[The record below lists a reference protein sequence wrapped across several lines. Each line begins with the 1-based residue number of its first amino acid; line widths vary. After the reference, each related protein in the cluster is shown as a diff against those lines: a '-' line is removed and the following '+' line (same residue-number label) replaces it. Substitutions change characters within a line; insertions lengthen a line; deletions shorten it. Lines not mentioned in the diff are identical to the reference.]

1 MNRLQPLAFA
11 RQSETL
17 ATNQLVET
25 PPTAPIRSKLL
36 ATHKAEQLMKVL
48 LFTQPGC
55 LSCELMRV
63 YLEAREI
70 PFEERDITS
79 DSQARSEMLDL
90 YDSPTTPTL
99 VVSSGEF
106 HEVVVGFDPE
116 RLDQL
121 LSAAS
126 SSDTAIKS

>member
-1 MNRLQPLAFA
+1 
-11 RQSETL
+11 
-17 ATNQLVET
+17 
-25 PPTAPIRSKLL
+25 
-36 ATHKAEQLMKVL
+36 
-48 LFTQPGC
+48 
-55 LSCELMRV
+55 
-63 YLEAREI
+63 
-70 PFEERDITS
+70 
-79 DSQARSEMLDL
+79 MLDL

>member
-1 MNRLQPLAFA
+1 
-11 RQSETL
+11 
-17 ATNQLVET
+17 
-25 PPTAPIRSKLL
+25 
-36 ATHKAEQLMKVL
+36 MKVL

-55 LSCELMRV
+55 LSCELMKV

-70 PFEERDITS
+70 IFEERDITS
-79 DSQARSEMLDL
+79 DSQARSEMLEL

-106 HEVVVGFDPE
+106 PEVIVGFDPE

-121 LSAAS
+121 LSPAS
-126 SSDTAIKS
+126 SSNAVIKS

>member
-1 MNRLQPLAFA
+1 
-11 RQSETL
+11 
-17 ATNQLVET
+17 
-25 PPTAPIRSKLL
+25 
-36 ATHKAEQLMKVL
+36 MKVF

-55 LSCELMRV
+55 LSCELMKV

-79 DSQARSEMLDL
+79 DPQTRSEMLDL

-99 VVSSGEF
+99 VVFSGDV
-106 HEVVVGFDPE
+106 HEVVAGFDPE

-121 LSAAS
+121 LSAAP

>member
-1 MNRLQPLAFA
+1 
-11 RQSETL
+11 
-17 ATNQLVET
+17 
-25 PPTAPIRSKLL
+25 
-36 ATHKAEQLMKVL
+36 MKVL
-48 LFTQPGC
+48 LFTQSGC
-55 LSCELMRV
+55 LSCELMKV

-70 PFEERDITS
+70 LFEERDITS
-79 DSQARSEMLDL
+79 DPQTRSEMLDL

-99 VVSSGEF
+99 VVCSGES
-106 HEVVVGFDPE
+106 HEVVVGFDVE

>member
-1 MNRLQPLAFA
+1 
-11 RQSETL
+11 
-17 ATNQLVET
+17 
-25 PPTAPIRSKLL
+25 
-36 ATHKAEQLMKVL
+36 MKVL

-55 LSCELMRV
+55 LSCELMKV

-79 DSQARSEMLDL
+79 DPQTRSEMLDL

-99 VVSSGEF
+99 VVFSGDV
-106 HEVVVGFDPE
+106 HEVVVGFDAE

>member
-1 MNRLQPLAFA
+1 
-11 RQSETL
+11 
-17 ATNQLVET
+17 
-25 PPTAPIRSKLL
+25 
-36 ATHKAEQLMKVL
+36 MKVL

-55 LSCELMRV
+55 LSCELMKV

-70 PFEERDITS
+70 LFEERDITS
-79 DSQARSEMLDL
+79 DPQARTDMLDL

-99 VVSSGEF
+99 VVSSGES

-116 RLDQL
+116 FLDQL

-126 SSDTAIKS
+126 SSDTTLKS